1 MIDLYK
7 YAKKNSFYK
16 YLIKNFLRINIDLLS
31 EPFFFNHK
39 IDLKIK
45 KNFFYEYQRKFPIT
59 KWSGSNIKEHYQSNH
74 DLQKLKCFQEPIKKI
89 ENYLNLEIKKKI
101 IENNSIG
108 KFKIK
113 SLWFTIQKKNQGH
126 SLHNHPKSIISGVY
140 YFSIDH
146 NKGGEI
152 EIFKENN
159 KIIHS
164 PQSDDL
170 LLLHSNIYHSV
181 KPYMGDND
189 RISIAWDAI
198 YTF

>member
-74 DLQKLKCFQEPIKKI
+74 DLTKLSEMKELIKNSEKILNTEVKYKIFEVAI
-89 ENYLNLEIKKKI
+89 ENP
-101 IENNSIG
+101 
-108 KFKIK
+108 
-113 SLWFTIQKKNQGH
+113 H
-126 SLHNHPKSIISGVY
+126 
-140 YFSIDH
+140 
-146 NKGGEI
+146 
-152 EIFKENN
+152 
-159 KIIHS
+159 
-164 PQSDDL
+164 
-170 LLLHSNIYHSV
+170 
-181 KPYMGDND
+181 
-189 RISIAWDAI
+189 
-198 YTF
+198 